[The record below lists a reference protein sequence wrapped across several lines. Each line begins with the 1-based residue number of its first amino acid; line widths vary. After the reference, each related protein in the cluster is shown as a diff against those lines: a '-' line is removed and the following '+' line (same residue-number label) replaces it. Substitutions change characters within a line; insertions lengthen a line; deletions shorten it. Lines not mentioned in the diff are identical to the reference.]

1 MVEVCGGEEREKL
14 VDQSCESTQGIPYW
28 SGLLAAAEKPGLP
41 MEYSIHLNYS
51 WLVWQCWHS

>member
-28 SGLLAAAEKPGLP
+28 SGLLGSGRKAWIAHG
-41 MEYSIHLNYS
+41 
-51 WLVWQCWHS
+51 V